1 MRGRR
6 IGRVLKFLVIG
17 VVAAAV
23 FGFVVMRLWNWVMPP
38 VLGLH
43 AIGYWQALALLALT
57 RILFG
62 GFRRGFGGGFGPGM
76 HWRRRMMERWEQMTP
91 EEREKFR
98 AGMAAG
104 FGKRC
109 GPFAS
114 PAPEPK
120 A

>member
-6 IGRVLKFLVIG
+6 FARVLKFVVIALA
-17 VVAAAV
+17 AAAV
-23 FGFVVMRLWNWVMPP
+23 MSFVVMRLWNWVVPP

-43 AIGYWQALALLALT
+43 AIGYWQALALLALA

-62 GFRRGFGGGFGPGM
+62 GFRRGFGGFGPGM
-76 HWRRRMMERWEQMTP
+76 HWRRRMMDRWAQMTP

-98 AGMAAG
+98 VGMGAAMG
-104 FGKRC
+104 RRC
-109 GPFAS
+109 GPFAAAS
-114 PAPEPK
+114 PEPK